1 MTMVEIKKEIN
12 KRRRFCKLSGL
23 EELIGW
29 YDEMNRFIT
38 DLYENSYTESF
49 TNDML
54 RVING
59 YRFNTEDA
67 EFHVT
72 VCLDLRNVAA
82 TKRAVRRF
90 AEYLLNV

>member
-1 MTMVEIKKEIN
+1 MTMNEIKKEIN
-12 KRRRFCKLSGL
+12 RRKRFCKLSGL
-23 EELIGW
+23 EELISW
-29 YDEMNRFIT
+29 YDEMYRFVT
-38 DLYENSYTESF
+38 DLYENGCTESF

-59 YRFNTEDA
+59 YRFNTEDE